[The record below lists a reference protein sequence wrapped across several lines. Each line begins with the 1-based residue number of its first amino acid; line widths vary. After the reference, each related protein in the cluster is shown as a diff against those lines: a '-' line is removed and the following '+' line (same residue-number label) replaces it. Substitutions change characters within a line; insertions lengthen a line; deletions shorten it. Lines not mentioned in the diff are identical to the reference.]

1 MRKKLSRRDL
11 IKGSAALSLSGFASP
26 VRAEAPPPVAITP
39 ALVEAAKK
47 EGKVIL
53 YSSMDLP
60 VGEKL
65 GKAFEAAYPG
75 IAVQIERSGSERLFQ
90 RVDQEFA
97 SNIRAVDVINTSDAS
112 HIITWKKNGWLAPFV
127 TDDIAQHFLPEFR
140 DPDGMSATSRIYLS
154 SIAYNTKL
162 VKPEDA
168 PKSWADLLD
177 GKWAGKMVK
186 GHPAYSGTIMTATFQ
201 IVGELGWDY
210 LEKLSKQG
218 VMQVQSSTDP
228 PKKLSLGERAVMAD
242 GNEYG
247 VVLLKEAGQ
256 PVEPVYPTE
265 GTPTISGPTGI
276 FAAAPHPNAARLFQA
291 WLHTRQTQQFF
302 IDFTAQYSV
311 HAEVQSKP
319 GRRKFSDIKLM
330 KEDAA
335 ALEQMTEEIKT
346 RYARLFRV

>member
-1 MRKKLSRRDL
+1 MRKKWSRRDL
-11 IKGSAALSLSGFASP
+11 IKGSAALGLSAWATRVTAAAPAP
-26 VRAEAPPPVAITP
+26 VSITP
-39 ALVEAAKK
+39 DLVEAAKK

-65 GKAFEAAYPG
+65 GKAFEAQYPG

-154 SIAYNTKL
+154 SIAYNTNL

-168 PKSWADLLD
+168 PKSLADLLD
-177 GKWAGKMVK
+177 PKWAGKLVK

-201 IVGELGWDY
+201 LVRELGWGY
-210 LEKLSKQG
+210 FEKLSKQR

-228 PKKLSLGERAVMAD
+228 PKKLSLGERAVMA
-242 GNEYG
+242 E
-247 VVLLKEAGQ
+247 
-256 PVEPVYPTE
+256 
-265 GTPTISGPTGI
+265 I
-276 FAAAPHPNAARLFQA
+276 
-291 WLHTRQTQQFF
+291 
-302 IDFTAQYSV
+302 
-311 HAEVQSKP
+311 
-319 GRRKFSDIKLM
+319 GRASCRES
-330 KEDAA
+330 
-335 ALEQMTEEIKT
+335 
-346 RYARLFRV
+346 